1 MRGGRTLNDD
11 GQEPVPGSY
20 GQEPEQ
26 ERQPRGRHAAPEQTR
41 QGRHAAPAPP
51 GGDVPAR
58 ETGRSAAPA
67 PEAQGPGGHGGAPSA
82 SYGIMPGS
90 GGAHTGHSSGPTAAP
105 GYGRVASSGSVPVGA
120 VPSAPAAGPAS
131 TGQYGLMPAPVTATR
146 PGQPMAGTGP
156 ARSAPVVAP
165 VAAPQAPP
173 TAVVPSSTDRSA
185 ASSLNLDGAP
195 VRLEWWE
202 RLGGFLLQF
211 RALRILM
218 RVRMVLT
225 WVSLLIM
232 AVTLAVSPVA
242 RTVLGAWI
250 GCFWIVAV
258 CFWLARGKTVS
269 WGMTSGIFAISMP
282 WAGAVGWIS
291 FQVAAAARVPVDHAA
306 SQVVIAGVVEEL
318 AKLAPI
324 CLVTVI
330 APGRVRRLLIQDW
343 LVLGVACGAGFM
355 AVEEVARRL
364 AFILGNTPGLQL
376 SKAICPESPAGI
388 VECMQLLTFS
398 PWPFS
403 DGFPGPVAYAGHAI
417 VTGLV
422 AVSIGLARHLWWR
435 ARHHHP
441 AFGVALRCTALGLPL
456 GVLWVAIVDHMATN
470 STTAST
476 NWFTGERVV
485 KAWGATKGEAP
496 WPIVGTTSS
505 MAGSGQGRGWL
516 LLVMLVVA
524 LLLDAR
530 VMRMGSY
537 ARSLS
542 GPGGGP
548 TAPQSPPGGVAGR
561 WGADVVEVA
570 AAARAKAHRL
580 RLALAQAATTRRP
593 RLFLRAWAEHR
604 IARDLTARRA
614 LDAGPHRW
622 ATSALATAAAL
633 AGAWVI
639 YTVVPPVVTEL
650 NQRLNGLPAFW
661 FAGVLDMLAAVW
673 ESMSPTEKAALVL
686 IGAAAVLLS
695 GGTLGLAVNVGL
707 GIATALDAA
716 RPTAQLMRDPWGAT
730 SHYLD
735 THNDLEVITDAG
747 LAAMAVIPGGKAVR
761 GAGYAAK
768 TARTLARE
776 EAAAAKLANWDDP
789 RRVQK
794 WFDNLPTRTNP
805 PTTPAYQYQHRV
817 LGTDVERHISS
828 GIGDEIW
835 ADSITTDGRGITMA
849 WDAKYTESGPRALYE
864 GHAPK
869 FIIKKFDAEIVK
881 YREVINSP
889 SNPVSQL
896 NLVTNTPEAA
906 TYLGNRARKVLGPN
920 ITLTVYVIP

>member
-1 MRGGRTLNDD
+1 MPTTTG
-11 GQEPVPGSY
+11 PVP
-20 GQEPEQ
+20 P
-26 ERQPRGRHAAPEQTR
+26 
-41 QGRHAAPAPP
+41 
-51 GGDVPAR
+51 
-58 ETGRSAAPA
+58 
-67 PEAQGPGGHGGAPSA
+67 
-82 SYGIMPGS
+82 
-90 GGAHTGHSSGPTAAP
+90 SGP
-105 GYGRVASSGSVPVGA
+105 
-120 VPSAPAAGPAS
+120 
-131 TGQYGLMPAPVTATR
+131 
-146 PGQPMAGTGP
+146 
-156 ARSAPVVAP
+156 AP
-165 VAAPQAPP
+165 VAAPQAFPAAP
-173 TAVVPSSTDRSA
+173 ASPSTDRSA

-211 RALRILM
+211 RAFRVLT

-225 WVSLLIM
+225 WVSLLIV
-232 AVTLAVSPVA
+232 AVTLAVSPLA

-269 WGMTSGIFAISMP
+269 WGMTSSVFALSMP
-282 WAGAVGWIS
+282 WAGAVGWLS

-306 SQVVIAGVVEEL
+306 SQVVIASVVEEL

-364 AFILGNTPGLQL
+364 TYVLGNTPGLQL
-376 SKAICPESPAGI
+376 SKAVCPEDPEGI
-388 VECMQLLTFS
+388 IECIHAHTFS
-398 PWPFS
+398 LWPFA
-403 DGFPGPVAYAGHAI
+403 DAFPGPVTYAGHAI

-441 AFGVALRCTALGLPL
+441 AFGVALRCMALGLPL

-530 VMRMGSY
+530 VMRLGGY
-537 ARSLS
+537 ARVLG

-548 TAPQSPPGGVAGR
+548 GAPQGPTGGVAGR
-561 WGADVVEVA
+561 WGADVVEA
-570 AAARAKAHRL
+570 TAAARAKAHRL
-580 RLALAQAATTRRP
+580 RLGLAQAATSRRP
-593 RLFLRAWAEHR
+593 RLFLQAWAEHR
-604 IARDLTARRA
+604 IARDLAARRA

-622 ATSALATAAAL
+622 ATSALAAAAAL
-633 AGAWVI
+633 AGAWI
-639 YTVVPPVVTEL
+639 INTVVPPAVTEL
-650 NQRLNGLPAFW
+650 NQRLNGLPTFW
-661 FAGVLDMLAAVW
+661 FAGILDTLAAVW

-686 IGAAAVLLS
+686 IGLAAVLLS
-695 GGTLGLAVNVGL
+695 GGTLGMAVNVGL

-716 RPTAQLMRDPWGAT
+716 RPAAQFVRDPWGAT
-730 SHYLD
+730 GHYLD
-735 THNDLEVITDAG
+735 THNDLEIAADAG
-747 LAAMAVIPGGKAVR
+747 LAAMAIIPGGKALR

-768 TARTLARE
+768 TAQ
-776 EAAAAKLANWDDP
+776 AAKPVKRFARAQAHRGLNPRAGIHYPGLRTPRPGRSDGGPGLWGEGKNYGSPRSQAYEEQITRVPIEQSYIVNGVEFDGYDGFALIDAKGPGYANPIKGDWSNEPKSTYKTDP
-789 RRVQK
+789 ETGEVKRVKKGLLQMGK
-794 WFDNLPTRTNP
+794 DQVKAVRAT
-805 PTTPAYQYQHRV
+805 
-817 LGTDVERHISS
+817 GTDTPIQWHIAEKETFDELFNRQKS
-828 GIGDEIW
+828 GEF
-835 ADSITTDGRGITMA
+835 
-849 WDAKYTESGPRALYE
+849 P
-864 GHAPK
+864 
-869 FIIKKFDAEIVK
+869 AEI
-881 YREVINSP
+881 E
-889 SNPVSQL
+889 L
-896 NLVTNTPEAA
+896 FHTP
-906 TYLGNRARKVLGPN
+906 PN
-920 ITLTVYVIP
+920 

>member
-1 MRGGRTLNDD
+1 MPTTTG
-11 GQEPVPGSY
+11 PVP
-20 GQEPEQ
+20 P
-26 ERQPRGRHAAPEQTR
+26 
-41 QGRHAAPAPP
+41 
-51 GGDVPAR
+51 
-58 ETGRSAAPA
+58 
-67 PEAQGPGGHGGAPSA
+67 
-82 SYGIMPGS
+82 
-90 GGAHTGHSSGPTAAP
+90 SGP
-105 GYGRVASSGSVPVGA
+105 
-120 VPSAPAAGPAS
+120 
-131 TGQYGLMPAPVTATR
+131 
-146 PGQPMAGTGP
+146 
-156 ARSAPVVAP
+156 AP
-165 VAAPQAPP
+165 VAAPQAFPAAP
-173 TAVVPSSTDRSA
+173 ASPSTDRSA

-211 RALRILM
+211 RAFRVLT

-225 WVSLLIM
+225 WVSLLIV
-232 AVTLAVSPVA
+232 AVTLAVSPLA

-269 WGMTSGIFAISMP
+269 WGMTSGIFALSMP
-282 WAGAVGWIS
+282 WAGAVGWLS

-306 SQVVIAGVVEEL
+306 SQVVIASVVEEL

-364 AFILGNTPGLQL
+364 TYVLGNTPGLQL
-376 SKAICPESPAGI
+376 SKAVCPEDPEGI
-388 VECMQLLTFS
+388 IECIHAHTFS
-398 PWPFS
+398 LWPFA
-403 DGFPGPVAYAGHAI
+403 DAFPGPVTYAGHAI

-441 AFGVALRCTALGLPL
+441 AFGVALRCMALGLPL

-530 VMRMGSY
+530 VMRLGGY
-537 ARSLS
+537 ARVLG

-548 TAPQSPPGGVAGR
+548 GAPQGPTGGVAGR
-561 WGADVVEVA
+561 WGADVVEA
-570 AAARAKAHRL
+570 TAAARAKAHRL
-580 RLALAQAATTRRP
+580 RLGLAQAATSRRP
-593 RLFLRAWAEHR
+593 RLFLQAWAEHR
-604 IARDLTARRA
+604 IARDLAARRA

-622 ATSALATAAAL
+622 ATSALAAAAAL
-633 AGAWVI
+633 AGAWI
-639 YTVVPPVVTEL
+639 INTVVPPAVTEL
-650 NQRLNGLPAFW
+650 NQRLNGLPTFW
-661 FAGVLDMLAAVW
+661 FAGILDTLAAVW

-686 IGAAAVLLS
+686 IGLAAVLLS
-695 GGTLGLAVNVGL
+695 GGTLGMAVNVGL

-716 RPTAQLMRDPWGAT
+716 RPAAQFVRDPWGAT
-730 SHYLD
+730 GHYLD
-735 THNDLEVITDAG
+735 THNDLEIAADAG
-747 LAAMAVIPGGKAVR
+747 LAAMAIIPGGKALR

-768 TARTLARE
+768 TAQ
-776 EAAAAKLANWDDP
+776 AAKPVKRFARAQAHRGLNPRAGIHYPGLRTPRPGRSDGGPGLWGEGKNYGSPRSQAYEEQITRVPIEQSYIVNGVEFDGYDGFALIDAKGPGYANPIKGDWSNEPKSTYKTDP
-789 RRVQK
+789 ETGEVKRVKKGLLQMGK
-794 WFDNLPTRTNP
+794 DQVKAVRAT
-805 PTTPAYQYQHRV
+805 
-817 LGTDVERHISS
+817 GTDTPIQWHIAEKETFDELFNRQKS
-828 GIGDEIW
+828 GEF
-835 ADSITTDGRGITMA
+835 
-849 WDAKYTESGPRALYE
+849 P
-864 GHAPK
+864 
-869 FIIKKFDAEIVK
+869 AEI
-881 YREVINSP
+881 E
-889 SNPVSQL
+889 L
-896 NLVTNTPEAA
+896 FHTP
-906 TYLGNRARKVLGPN
+906 PN
-920 ITLTVYVIP
+920 

>member
-1 MRGGRTLNDD
+1 MPTTTG
-11 GQEPVPGSY
+11 PM
-20 GQEPEQ
+20 
-26 ERQPRGRHAAPEQTR
+26 
-41 QGRHAAPAPP
+41 PP
-51 GGDVPAR
+51 
-58 ETGRSAAPA
+58 
-67 PEAQGPGGHGGAPSA
+67 
-82 SYGIMPGS
+82 
-90 GGAHTGHSSGPTAAP
+90 SGP
-105 GYGRVASSGSVPVGA
+105 
-120 VPSAPAAGPAS
+120 
-131 TGQYGLMPAPVTATR
+131 
-146 PGQPMAGTGP
+146 
-156 ARSAPVVAP
+156 AP

-173 TAVVPSSTDRSA
+173 AASAPPSADRSA
-185 ASSLNLDGAP
+185 ASSLNLNGAP

-211 RALRILM
+211 RALRILI

-225 WVSLLIM
+225 WVSLLIV
-232 AVTLAVSPVA
+232 AVTLAVSPLA

-269 WGMTSGIFAISMP
+269 WGMTSGFFALSMP
-282 WAGAVGWIS
+282 WAGAVGWLS

-364 AFILGNTPGLQL
+364 TYVLGNTPGLQL
-376 SKAICPESPAGI
+376 SKAVCPEDPEGI
-388 VECMQLLTFS
+388 IECIHAHTFS
-398 PWPFS
+398 LWPFA
-403 DGFPGPVAYAGHAI
+403 DAFPGPVTYAGHAI

-435 ARHHHP
+435 TRHHHP
-441 AFGVALRCTALGLPL
+441 AFGVALRCMALGLPL

-530 VMRMGSY
+530 VMRLGGY
-537 ARSLS
+537 ARTLA

-548 TAPQSPPGGVAGR
+548 GAPQGPPGGVAGR
-561 WGADVVEVA
+561 WGADVVEA
-570 AAARAKAHRL
+570 TAAARAKAHRL
-580 RLALAQAATTRRP
+580 RLGLAQAATTRRP
-593 RLFLRAWAEHR
+593 RLFLQAWAEHR
-604 IARDLTARRA
+604 IARDLAARRA

-622 ATSALATAAAL
+622 ATSALAAAAAL
-633 AGAWVI
+633 AGAWI
-639 YTVVPPVVTEL
+639 INTVVPPAVTEL
-650 NQRLNGLPAFW
+650 NQRLNGLPTFW
-661 FAGVLDMLAAVW
+661 FAGILDTLAAVW

-686 IGAAAVLLS
+686 IGLAAVLLS
-695 GGTLGLAVNVGL
+695 GGTLGMAVNVGL

-716 RPTAQLMRDPWGAT
+716 RPASQFMRDPWGAT
-730 SHYLD
+730 GHYLD
-735 THNDLEVITDAG
+735 THNDLEIAADAG
-747 LAAMAVIPGGKAVR
+747 LAAMAIIPGGKALR

-768 TARTLARE
+768 TAQ
-776 EAAAAKLANWDDP
+776 AAKPVKRFARAQAHRGLNPRAGIHYPGLRTPRPGRSDGGPGLWGEGKNYGSPRSQAYEEQITRVPIEQSYIVNGVEFDGYDGFALIDAKGPGYANPIKGDWSNEPKSTYKTDP
-789 RRVQK
+789 ETGEVKRVKKGLLQMGK
-794 WFDNLPTRTNP
+794 DQVKAVRAT
-805 PTTPAYQYQHRV
+805 
-817 LGTDVERHISS
+817 GTDTPIQWHIAEKETFDELFNRQKS
-828 GIGDEIW
+828 GEF
-835 ADSITTDGRGITMA
+835 
-849 WDAKYTESGPRALYE
+849 P
-864 GHAPK
+864 
-869 FIIKKFDAEIVK
+869 AEI
-881 YREVINSP
+881 E
-889 SNPVSQL
+889 L
-896 NLVTNTPEAA
+896 FHTP
-906 TYLGNRARKVLGPN
+906 PN
-920 ITLTVYVIP
+920 

>member
-1 MRGGRTLNDD
+1 MPTTTG
-11 GQEPVPGSY
+11 PVP
-20 GQEPEQ
+20 P
-26 ERQPRGRHAAPEQTR
+26 
-41 QGRHAAPAPP
+41 
-51 GGDVPAR
+51 
-58 ETGRSAAPA
+58 
-67 PEAQGPGGHGGAPSA
+67 
-82 SYGIMPGS
+82 
-90 GGAHTGHSSGPTAAP
+90 SGP
-105 GYGRVASSGSVPVGA
+105 
-120 VPSAPAAGPAS
+120 
-131 TGQYGLMPAPVTATR
+131 
-146 PGQPMAGTGP
+146 
-156 ARSAPVVAP
+156 AP
-165 VAAPQAPP
+165 VAAPQAFPAAP
-173 TAVVPSSTDRSA
+173 ASPSTDRSA

-211 RALRILM
+211 RAFRVLT

-225 WVSLLIM
+225 WVSLLIV
-232 AVTLAVSPVA
+232 AVTLAVSPLA

-269 WGMTSGIFAISMP
+269 WGMTSSVFALSMP
-282 WAGAVGWIS
+282 WAGAVGWLS

-306 SQVVIAGVVEEL
+306 SQVVIASVVEEL

-343 LVLGVACGAGFM
+343 LVLGVACGASFM

-364 AFILGNTPGLQL
+364 TYVLGNTPGLQL
-376 SKAICPESPAGI
+376 SKAVCPEDPEGI
-388 VECMQLLTFS
+388 IECIHAHTFS
-398 PWPFS
+398 LWPFA
-403 DGFPGPVAYAGHAI
+403 DAFPGPVTYAGHAI

-441 AFGVALRCTALGLPL
+441 AFGVALRCMALGLPL

-530 VMRMGSY
+530 VMRLGGY
-537 ARSLS
+537 ARVLG

-548 TAPQSPPGGVAGR
+548 GAPQGPTGGVAGR
-561 WGADVVEVA
+561 WGADVVEA
-570 AAARAKAHRL
+570 TAAARAKAHRL
-580 RLALAQAATTRRP
+580 RLGLAQAATTRRP
-593 RLFLRAWAEHR
+593 RLFLQAWAEHR
-604 IARDLTARRA
+604 IARDLAARRA

-622 ATSALATAAAL
+622 ATSALAAAAAL
-633 AGAWVI
+633 AGAWI
-639 YTVVPPVVTEL
+639 INTVVPPAVTEL
-650 NQRLNGLPAFW
+650 NQRLNGLPTFW
-661 FAGVLDMLAAVW
+661 FAGILDTLAAVW

-686 IGAAAVLLS
+686 IGLAAVLLS
-695 GGTLGLAVNVGL
+695 GGTLGMAVNVGL

-716 RPTAQLMRDPWGAT
+716 RPAAQFVRDPWGAT
-730 SHYLD
+730 GHYLD
-735 THNDLEVITDAG
+735 THNDLEIAADAG
-747 LAAMAVIPGGKAVR
+747 LAAMAIIPGGKALR

-768 TARTLARE
+768 TAQ
-776 EAAAAKLANWDDP
+776 AAKPVKRFARAQAHRGLNPRAGIHYPGLRTPRPGRSDGGPGLWGEGKNYGSPRSQAYEEQITRVPIEQSYIVNGVEFDGYDGFALIDAKGPGYANPIKGDWSNEPKSTYKTDP
-789 RRVQK
+789 ETGEVKRVKKGLLQMGK
-794 WFDNLPTRTNP
+794 DQVKAVRAT
-805 PTTPAYQYQHRV
+805 
-817 LGTDVERHISS
+817 GTDTPIQWHIAEKETFDELFNRQKS
-828 GIGDEIW
+828 GEF
-835 ADSITTDGRGITMA
+835 
-849 WDAKYTESGPRALYE
+849 P
-864 GHAPK
+864 
-869 FIIKKFDAEIVK
+869 AEI
-881 YREVINSP
+881 E
-889 SNPVSQL
+889 L
-896 NLVTNTPEAA
+896 FHTP
-906 TYLGNRARKVLGPN
+906 PN
-920 ITLTVYVIP
+920 

>member
-1 MRGGRTLNDD
+1 MPTTTG
-11 GQEPVPGSY
+11 PV
-20 GQEPEQ
+20 
-26 ERQPRGRHAAPEQTR
+26 QP
-41 QGRHAAPAPP
+41 
-51 GGDVPAR
+51 
-58 ETGRSAAPA
+58 
-67 PEAQGPGGHGGAPSA
+67 
-82 SYGIMPGS
+82 
-90 GGAHTGHSSGPTAAP
+90 SGP
-105 GYGRVASSGSVPVGA
+105 
-120 VPSAPAAGPAS
+120 
-131 TGQYGLMPAPVTATR
+131 
-146 PGQPMAGTGP
+146 
-156 ARSAPVVAP
+156 AP
-165 VAAPQAPP
+165 VAAPQAFPAAP
-173 TAVVPSSTDRSA
+173 ASPSTDRSA

-202 RLGGFLLQF
+202 RLGGLFLQF
-211 RALRILM
+211 RAFRVLT

-225 WVSLLIM
+225 WVSLLIV
-232 AVTLAVSPVA
+232 AVTLAVSPLA

-269 WGMTSGIFAISMP
+269 WGMTSGIFALSMP
-282 WAGAVGWIS
+282 WAGAVGWLS

-364 AFILGNTPGLQL
+364 TYVLGNTPGLQL
-376 SKAICPESPAGI
+376 SKAVCPEDPEGI
-388 VECMQLLTFS
+388 IECIHAHTFS
-398 PWPFS
+398 LWPFA
-403 DGFPGPVAYAGHAI
+403 DAFPGPVTYAGHAI

-441 AFGVALRCTALGLPL
+441 AFGVALRCMALGLPL

-530 VMRMGSY
+530 VMRLGGY
-537 ARSLS
+537 ARTLA

-548 TAPQSPPGGVAGR
+548 GAPQGPPGGVAGR
-561 WGADVVEVA
+561 WGADVVEA
-570 AAARAKAHRL
+570 TAAARAKAHRL
-580 RLALAQAATTRRP
+580 RLGLAQAATSRRP
-593 RLFLRAWAEHR
+593 RLFLQAWAEHR
-604 IARDLTARRA
+604 IARDLAARRA

-622 ATSALATAAAL
+622 ATSALAAAAAL
-633 AGAWVI
+633 AGAWI
-639 YTVVPPVVTEL
+639 INTVVPPVVTEL
-650 NQRLNGLPAFW
+650 NQRLSGLPTFW
-661 FAGVLDMLAAVW
+661 FAGILDTLAAVW

-686 IGAAAVLLS
+686 IGAAVVFLS
-695 GGTLGLAVNVGL
+695 GGTLGMAVNVGL

-716 RPTAQLMRDPWGAT
+716 RPAAQFVRDPWGAT
-730 SHYLD
+730 GHYLD
-735 THNDLEVITDAG
+735 THNDLEIAADAG
-747 LAAMAVIPGGKAVR
+747 LAAMAIIPGGKALR

-768 TARTLARE
+768 TAQ
-776 EAAAAKLANWDDP
+776 AAKPVKRFARAQAHRGLNPRAGIHYPGLRTPRPGRSDGGPGLWGEGKNYGSPRSQAYEEQITRVPIEQSYIVNGVEFDGYDGFALIDAKGPGYANPIKGDWSNEPKSTYKTDP
-789 RRVQK
+789 ETGEVKRVKKGLLQMGK
-794 WFDNLPTRTNP
+794 DQVKAVRAT
-805 PTTPAYQYQHRV
+805 
-817 LGTDVERHISS
+817 GTDTPIQWHIAEKETFDELFNRQKS
-828 GIGDEIW
+828 GEF
-835 ADSITTDGRGITMA
+835 
-849 WDAKYTESGPRALYE
+849 P
-864 GHAPK
+864 
-869 FIIKKFDAEIVK
+869 AEI
-881 YREVINSP
+881 E
-889 SNPVSQL
+889 L
-896 NLVTNTPEAA
+896 FHTP
-906 TYLGNRARKVLGPN
+906 PN
-920 ITLTVYVIP
+920 

>member
-1 MRGGRTLNDD
+1 M
-11 GQEPVPGSY
+11 
-20 GQEPEQ
+20 
-26 ERQPRGRHAAPEQTR
+26 
-41 QGRHAAPAPP
+41 
-51 GGDVPAR
+51 
-58 ETGRSAAPA
+58 
-67 PEAQGPGGHGGAPSA
+67 PS
-82 SYGIMPGS
+82 S
-90 GGAHTGHSSGPTAAP
+90 GGTYTGHSSGPTTTP
-105 GYGRVASSGSVPVGA
+105 GYGRVAPSGGVPADA
-120 VPSAPAAGPAS
+120 VPPAPAAAPAS
-131 TGQYGLMPAPVTATR
+131 SGQYGLMPAPVTATR
-146 PGQPMAGTGP
+146 PEQSVAGAGP
-156 ARSAPVVAP
+156 VP
-165 VAAPQAPP
+165 VAAPAS
-173 TAVVPSSTDRSA
+173 SSTDRSA
-185 ASSLNLDGAP
+185 ASSLNLNGAP
-195 VRLEWWE
+195 VLLEWWE

-211 RALRILM
+211 RAFRILM

-225 WVSLLIM
+225 WVSLLIV

-269 WGMTSGIFAISMP
+269 WGMTSGFFALSMP
-282 WAGAVGWIS
+282 WAGAVGWLS
-291 FQVAAAARVPVDHAA
+291 FQVAAAAGVPVDHAA
-306 SQVVIAGVVEEL
+306 SQVVIAGVIEEL

-324 CLVTVI
+324 CLVAVI

-364 AFILGNTPGLQL
+364 TYVLGNTPGLQL
-376 SKAICPESPAGI
+376 SKAICPEDPAGV
-388 VECMQLLTFS
+388 VECIHAHTFS
-398 PWPFS
+398 LWPFS
-403 DGFPGPVAYAGHAI
+403 DAFPGPVTYAGHAI

-441 AFGVALRCTALGLPL
+441 HPAFGVALRCAALGLPL

-470 STTAST
+470 SRSFNISWTSD
-476 NWFTGERVV
+476 EPVI
-485 KAWGATKGEAP
+485 KAWGATKGEPP
-496 WPIVGTTSS
+496 WPIIGTTSS

-524 LLLDAR
+524 LLVDAR
-530 VMRMGSY
+530 VMRLGGY
-537 ARSLS
+537 ARTLA

-548 TAPQSPPGGVAGR
+548 GAPQGTPGGVVGR
-561 WGADVVEVA
+561 WGADVVEAA
-570 AAARAKAHRL
+570 AAARARAHRL
-580 RLALAQAATTRRP
+580 RLALTQAATTRRP
-593 RLFLRAWAEHR
+593 RLFLQAWAEHR
-604 IARDLTARRA
+604 IARDLAARRA

-622 ATSALATAAAL
+622 ATSALAAAAAL
-633 AGAWVI
+633 AGAWII
-639 YTVVPPVVTEL
+639 YTVVPPVVSEL
-650 NQRLNGLPAFW
+650 NQRLNGLPTLW
-661 FAGVLDMLAAVW
+661 FAGILDMLGQVW
-673 ESMSPTEKAALVL
+673 ESMSPIEKAALVL
-686 IGAAAVLLS
+686 IGAIAVFLS
-695 GGTLGLAVNVGL
+695 GGSLGLAFSVGL
-707 GIATALDAA
+707 GIASALDAA
-716 RPTAQLMRDPWGAT
+716 RPSAKLMRDPQGT
-730 SHYLD
+730 TGHYLD
-735 THNDLEVITDAG
+735 THNDLQVITDTG
-747 LAAMAVIPGGKAVR
+747 MAAMAVFPGGKALR

-794 WFDNLPTRTNP
+794 WFDDLPTRTHP

-817 LGTDVERHISS
+817 LGTDVERQISS

-906 TYLGNRARKVLGPN
+906 TYLGNRARKALGPN
-920 ITLTVYVIP
+920 INLTVYVIP